1 MEGGNPCESRKS
13 AKFNMRSHFARS
25 FCIWRMVGHSRSTI
39 PSFLF
44 LGHSERTAIVDD
56 VDGSFEVIDPLLVT
70 SLSVASVKA
79 E

>member
-1 MEGGNPCESRKS
+1 MRIEEIRKVQR
-13 AKFNMRSHFARS
+13 AQPFRPFVLHLADGREFQINH
-25 FCIWRMVGHSRSTI
+25 
-39 PSFLF
+39 PEFLF

-70 SLSVASVKA
+70 SVSVSMAPAKA